1 MFDVSNSALKKIKE
15 VSQKNKKRN
24 SLEFLLMEVVVKVSH
39 INLILMILLK
49 PTTE

>member
-15 VSQKNKKRN
+15 VSQKKKRN

>member
-15 VSQKNKKRN
+15 VSQKIKRN